1 MAARAG
7 ALGGLGR
14 LGAREREREVDGRRP
29 AVRPRER
36 DARALAIKDPIKGA
50 RATSSG
56 FEGGFDTLAAASR
69 AGGEG
74 KASRTRPVTRASSS
88 LVRAREI
95 AGAIDSEKDLSWTR
109 WKQSEG
115 RHDPGVE
122 HDYKTVVFMTP
133 ENGFIMGPQK
143 TLYHLEGCPCPSCN
157 VFRCRVRN
165 GQDADGRKITTV
177 MISESEFDKL
187 KKVGTVK
194 NMERVEE
201 IRRRRI
207 GSANAGKTPWNK
219 GRKHRKET
227 IEKIR
232 ATTLKHMQDPA
243 YRERLKQ
250 SYSGQ
255 NARHSEYTR
264 QKIKRASM
272 DRARSKKIV
281 DLTEESTNVW
291 GRKRGNNGAASSG
304 IFVRRNSAVM
314 TVSFGVNGSADI
326 ARMKE
331 RQKEEE
337 KARATRQ
344 RELKKTIIAS
354 VVLKRQQL
362 RKVKSVKKPATRSKE
377 HREKIARA
385 IANKWRDP
393 EYAAKMRGASR
404 KTPTKAKKPSNAV
417 DPAKKKLLIEIKAMY
432 VKADAA
438 VRALRAR
445 VDAGAPVDPDV
456 LARATKTRKQAR
468 SMYDAVRRSMEAES
482 PAPPTTAKPR

>member
-1 MAARAG
+1 M
-7 ALGGLGR
+7 
-14 LGAREREREVDGRRP
+14 
-29 AVRPRER
+29 
-36 DARALAIKDPIKGA
+36 DA
-50 RATSSG
+50 
-56 FEGGFDTLAAASR
+56 LAAASR
-69 AGGEG
+69 GEG
-74 KASRTRPVTRASSS
+74 KATRTRPVTRASSS
-88 LVRAREI
+88 LVRAREV
-95 AGAIDSEKDLSWTR
+95 AGAVDAGKDLSWTR

-115 RHDPGVE
+115 RRDPGVE
-122 HDYKTVVFMTP
+122 HDYKSVVFMTP

-165 GQDADGRKITTV
+165 GKDADGRKVTPV
-177 MISESEFDKL
+177 VISRSEFDEL
-187 KKVGTVK
+187 KEIGTVK
-194 NMERVEE
+194 SMDRVEE

-232 ATTLKHMQDPA
+232 ATTLKHMQDPE

-272 DRARSKKIV
+272 DRARAKKIV
-281 DLTEESTNVW
+281 DLTEESQNVW

-304 IFVRRNSAVM
+304 LFIRRNSAVM
-314 TVSFGVNGSADI
+314 TVSFGVRGSADI

-331 RQKEEE
+331 RHKEEE
-337 KARATRQ
+337 KERAARQ
-344 RELKKTIIAS
+344 RELKKEIIAS
-354 VVLKRQQL
+354 VILKRQEL
-362 RKVKSVKKPATRSKE
+362 RKTKNAKKPTTRSKE
-377 HREKIARA
+377 HREKIAQA

-393 EYAAKMRGASR
+393 EYAAKMRNAPR
-404 KTPTKAKKPSNAV
+404 KTPAKKQRSPSAV

-432 VKADAA
+432 VKANAA

-456 LARATKTRKQAR
+456 LARATKTRKQTR
-468 SMYDAVRRSMEAES
+468 SMYEAVRRSMEEES
-482 PAPPTTAKPR
+482 TATPSAAAKPR